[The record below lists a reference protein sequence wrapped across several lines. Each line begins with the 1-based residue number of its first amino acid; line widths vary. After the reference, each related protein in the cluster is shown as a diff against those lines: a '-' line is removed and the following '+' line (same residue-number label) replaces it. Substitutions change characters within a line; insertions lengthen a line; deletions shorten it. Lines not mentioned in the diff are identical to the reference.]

1 MIRMAEPDP
10 GSEHAGMPPTR
21 AMPDDPPSLPQPAA
35 TVEAMAVPPMAEAL
49 ALIRARDPAADGA
62 FVYGVTS
69 TGVCCRPSCPS
80 RPGRPD
86 RIRLFPDRDAAI
98 AAGFRPCRR
107 CDARPATIP
116 AAVAAAMDHLRH
128 HADRAVPLAE
138 LAALAGLSAAHLHRR
153 FTAAVGCSPRRWHA
167 AWRERR
173 VRELLRDGDGVAVA
187 SVAAGYGSGSR
198 LYERAA
204 DRLGMTPGRYA
215 RGGAGEAISWAVA
228 ATAVGMA
235 LVAATDRGVCFVA
248 LGDDPAALEQ
258 DLRREFPAAALSP
271 MARERQPMFAAWM
284 DAVAAAAAA
293 GRLPTAPLDLRGTP
307 FQLRVWELLRTI
319 PAGETWTY
327 ARLARALGLPR
338 AARAVAG
345 ACAANRIALLVP
357 CHRVIRGDGSL
368 AGYRWDPRRKAALL
382 AAERQAPA

>member
-1 MIRMAEPDP
+1 MIA
-10 GSEHAGMPPTR
+10 A
-21 AMPDDPPSLPQPAA
+21 PPSAPAPGDSMA
-35 TVEAMAVPPMAEAL
+35 PMAVPPMAEAL
-49 ALIRARDPAADGA
+49 ALIRTRSTAADGT

-86 RIRLFPDRDAAI
+86 RIRLFTDRDSAI

-107 CDARPATIP
+107 CDARPATMP
-116 AAVAAAMDHLRH
+116 VAVTAAMDHLRH

-138 LAALAGLSAAHLHRR
+138 LAQLTGLSPAHLQRR
-153 FTAAVGCSPRRWHA
+153 FTAAVGCSPKRWHA
-167 AWRERR
+167 AWRARR
-173 VRELLRDGDGVAVA
+173 VREHLREGAGVLGA
-187 SVAAGYGSGSR
+187 SVEAGYGSGSR
-198 LYERAA
+198 LYEQAA

-215 RGGAGEAISWAVA
+215 RGGAGESISWAVA
-228 ATAVGMA
+228 DTAVGTA

-248 LGDDPAALEQ
+248 LGDDAAALEA
-258 DLRREFPAAALSP
+258 DLRAEFPAATLIP
-271 MARERQPMFAAWM
+271 MPGSAQPAFATWL
-284 DAVAAAAAA
+284 DAVVAAAA
-293 GRLPTAPLDLRGTP
+293 GHGPGAPVDLRGTP

-327 ARLARALGLPR
+327 AELAAALGLPR

-345 ACAANRIALLVP
+345 ACAANRVALLVP

-368 AGYRWDPRRKAALL
+368 SGYRWGPQRKAALL
-382 AAERQAPA
+382 AAERS